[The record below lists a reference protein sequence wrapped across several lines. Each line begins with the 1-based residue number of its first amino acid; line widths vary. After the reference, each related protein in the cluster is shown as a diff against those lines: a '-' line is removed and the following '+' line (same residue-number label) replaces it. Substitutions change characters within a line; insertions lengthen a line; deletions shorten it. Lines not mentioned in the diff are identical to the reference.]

1 MEQPYKIPVITPPRH
16 PEAHFLIFQLPSLS
30 LNVNI
35 IGVFACRIMKLY
47 AMMQTIVINP
57 RVKFDD
63 ISLKNDDCID
73 VQRPKSST
81 RN

>member
-1 MEQPYKIPVITPPRH
+1 MEQPYKIPVNLPHPRH
-16 PEAHFLIFQLPSLS
+16 PHFLIFQLPSLS

-35 IGVFACRIMKLY
+35 VGVFACRIMKLY